1 MNRQLLVVCILL
13 SMLAL
18 RAEPIHVAL
27 LGSPAQLV
35 DLLQAE
41 LSEAKEVA
49 LLERREID
57 KLMQERKLA
66 ELSWENLSKEFPH
79 TDVLVVLSENNKG
92 KVGRVLAFNAKNGAR
107 LMDMNWHGN
116 PYEHVIELSGEVQS
130 AAAKQTMDGVRYLAW
145 AETRFVNVMDSLKG
159 KCNAWRQLFEQNLL
173 RQETIQILERE
184 RLDIVLAERR
194 LTEQTYA
201 LSSSGHLI
209 GLEFE
214 GRGRKDEIHCK
225 LVCMD
230 VSGEKQFTVDVKDI
244 LAALEKTAAEFAVDF
259 EQTLSKLVI
268 DKATEGRDRKA
279 EAAKYFKMY
288 NAVKSTRTG
297 FFMLSRLI
305 PKILFTVIKNWLI
318 IS

>member
-1 MNRQLLVVCILL
+1 M
-13 SMLAL
+13 
-18 RAEPIHVAL
+18 AL

-41 LSEAKEVA
+41 LSELKELA

-57 KLMQERKLA
+57 KIMQERKLA

-92 KVGRVLAFNAKNGAR
+92 KVGRVLVFNAKNGAR

-130 AAAKQTMDGVRYLAW
+130 AAAKQTMDGVHYLAW

-173 RQETIQILERE
+173 RQETIQLLERE
-184 RLDIVLAERR
+184 RLDIVLSERR
-194 LTEQTYA
+194 LTEQAYA
-201 LSSSGHLI
+201 LNSSGHLI

-214 GRGRKDEIHCK
+214 GRGRKDEINCK
-225 LVCMD
+225 LICMD
-230 VSGEKQFTVDVKDI
+230 VSGEKQFAVEIKDI
-244 LAALEKTAAEFAVDF
+244 LTALEKTAAEFAVEF

-268 DKATEGRDRKA
+268 DKAAEGKDRKV

-297 FFMLSRLI
+297 F
-305 PKILFTVIKNWLI
+305 
-318 IS
+318 